1 MTHAN
6 DHITLPLPDEAATQA
21 LGASLA
27 HALAPGLKV
36 YLSGDLGA
44 GKTTLVRA
52 LLRACGY
59 AGKVKSP
66 TYTLVEP
73 YTVSNLH
80 LYHFDLYRMT
90 SPEEWSMSGF
100 REIFDEAAICLV
112 EWPERAAGELPEP
125 DLAIALQIAES
136 SRAAYIVAHSERGRT
151 WLRSLQTSR

>member
-21 LGASLA
+21 LGAALA
-27 HALAPGLKV
+27 RALAPGLKV

-73 YTVSNLH
+73 YTVFNLH

-90 SPEEWSMSGF
+90 GPDEWAMSGF

-136 SRAAYIVAHSERGRT
+136 SRAARVVAHSERGRT
-151 WLRSLQTSR
+151 WLRSLPTSR